1 MSAANTIEPVIW
13 EGSPSQWINFPTF
26 LLCALFCWLV
36 LPIFY
41 AFWRWLETR
50 CFTYSVTTDRIIMRQ
65 GVFSKRTDELE
76 LYRVKDATLLEPFWL
91 RLVSLGRI
99 VLTTSD
105 RTTPIV
111 QLNAVP
117 DAAKLREEIRRN
129 VERLRAQ
136 KGIREMDV
144 GEVVR

>member
-1 MSAANTIEPVIW
+1 MSTADTAENLIW
-13 EGSPSQWINFPTF
+13 EGHPSQWINFPMF

-36 LPIFY
+36 IPIFV
-41 AFWRWLETR
+41 ALWRWLQTR
-50 CFTYSVTTDRIIMRQ
+50 CFVYRVTTDRVIMTQ

-91 RLVSLGRI
+91 RLVSLGHI

-111 QLNAVP
+111 RIAAVSN
-117 DAAKLREEIRRN
+117 AAKLREELRRN

-136 KGIREMDV
+136 KGIHEMDV